1 MLLLFNVCSLL
12 EFNYHPGRVGCELH
26 IFVKKNKNS
35 SFSLNE
41 VIIIVT
47 LSSVSFVLVVRGWV

>member
-12 EFNYHPGRVGCELH
+12 EFNPGRVGCELH
-26 IFVKKNKNS
+26 VFVKKKENS

-47 LSSVSFVLVVRGWV
+47 LSSVRFVLVVRGWV